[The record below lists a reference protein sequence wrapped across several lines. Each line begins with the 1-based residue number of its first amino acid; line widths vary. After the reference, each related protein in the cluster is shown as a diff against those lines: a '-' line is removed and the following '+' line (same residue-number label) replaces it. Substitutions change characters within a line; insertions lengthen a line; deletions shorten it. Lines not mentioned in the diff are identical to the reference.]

1 MRSLHRIA
9 SLGFRGIARTATA
22 VVGVAVA
29 AGEVLAQ
36 APAAPAPPGAPG
48 ALPPAPAAPV
58 AGQAG
63 IMEWGI
69 VVLMVGLAV
78 FVVCKSS
85 HRN

>member
-9 SLGFRGIARTATA
+9 TLGFRGIARTAA
-22 VVGVAVA
+22 VAVGVALA

-48 ALPPAPAAPV
+48 ALPPAPAPV
-58 AGQAG
+58 AAQAG